1 MAVVVACAM
10 LGWAWEE
17 VTTVPTDTITTN
29 DRVETAVTPAAPT
42 KDEELRRAARKQ
54 LENVRKFKLY
64 LSAYVLGMLV
74 LTPVWAL
81 TEYLNADGWPE
92 RFSEQSNPGDWNPWI
107 LWVALGGLLLVGIAA
122 LRAYFTKP
130 ITEADVD
137 REVERLTSRR

>member
-1 MAVVVACAM
+1 
-10 LGWAWEE
+10 

-29 DRVETAVTPAAPT
+29 DRVETATTSAAPT
-42 KDEELRRAARKQ
+42 RDEELRRVAHKH
-54 LENVRKFKLY
+54 LEHVRKFKLY
-64 LSAYVLGMLV
+64 LSAYVLAMLV

-92 RFSEQSNPGDWNPWI
+92 RLSEQSNPGDWNPWI

-130 ITEADVD
+130 ITQADID

>member
-1 MAVVVACAM
+1 MAVATECAM

-29 DRVETAVTPAAPT
+29 DRVETAVTPTAPT
-42 KDEELRRAARKQ
+42 KDEELRRVAHKQ

-107 LWVALGGLLLVGIAA
+107 LWIALGGLLLVGIAA

-130 ITEADVD
+130 ITEADID

>member
-1 MAVVVACAM
+1 M
-10 LGWAWEE
+10 
-17 VTTVPTDTITTN
+17 PTDTTATNGRVTT
-29 DRVETAVTPAAPT
+29 EALPASPT
-42 KDEELRRAARKQ
+42 HDEELRRVAHRH
-54 LENVRKFKLY
+54 LEHVRKFKLY

-92 RFSEQSNPGDWNPWI
+92 RLSEQSNPGDWNPWI

-130 ITEADVD
+130 VTEADVD
-137 REVERLTSRR
+137 REVERLTARR

>member
-1 MAVVVACAM
+1 M
-10 LGWAWEE
+10 
-17 VTTVPTDTITTN
+17 PTDTTTKN
-29 DRVETAVTPAAPT
+29 GLVTTEALPAAPPH
-42 KDEELRRAARKQ
+42 DEELRRVAHRH

-64 LSAYVLGMLV
+64 LSMYVLGMLV

-107 LWVALGGLLLVGIAA
+107 FWVALAGLLLVGIAA
-122 LRAYFTKP
+122 LRAYFTQP

-137 REVERLTSRR
+137 REVERLTTRP

>member
-1 MAVVVACAM
+1 MAIVATRAM
-10 LGWAWEE
+10 LGRASEE
-17 VTTVPTDTITTN
+17 VMTVPNDTITTN
-29 DRVETAVTPAAPT
+29 HRVETEALPAVPT
-42 KDEELRRAARKQ
+42 QDEELRRVAHKH

-107 LWVALGGLLLVGIAA
+107 FWVALAGLLLVGIAA
-122 LRAYFTKP
+122 LRAYFTTP
-130 ITEADVD
+130 ITEAEVD